1 MDVFEELIQE
11 HEEVKGMFEQLM
23 EKGKQKQLFDKL
35 QKELSAHMEAEEKV
49 VYKRFEGEEATH
61 QLVLEAQEEHRV
73 AKRVMNELDRAD
85 GDKWEARLKVL
96 FEMIQHHI
104 EEEENSFFP
113 EARKIVDQKQAE
125 ELREQFEERKKAA

>member
-1 MDVFEELIQE
+1 MDVFEELMQE

-49 VYKRFEGEEATH
+49 VYKRFEKEEATH